1 MATQYARIYGRALSI
16 VTVGMLSACT
26 SSTPT
31 TPTSPISS
39 ATPDNTA
46 ATGTNL
52 KVVTTS
58 SVLCDLVKTVAAD
71 TIDLTCLV
79 RAGIDPHVYEPT
91 PQDRK
96 VIEDAQLLLYSGYEF
111 EPTLIKLIKASSSS
125 APKVA
130 VGEVAVPK
138 PLMGEHGHGEGDHH
152 SEVEHQGEGE
162 QHSEEKKSAEG
173 EKPAEGAEPA
183 EPDPHIWHDA
193 QNGIQMVKVIQDNLT
208 KAAPANAE
216 LYARNAQ
223 VLTAELTQID
233 GWIQA
238 QIATI
243 PADSRK
249 LVTTHDALGYY
260 SDAYGI
266 PVEGALQ
273 GLSTE
278 EKPAASRVKEL
289 TEQIKADRVPTIFA
303 EITESTKLLETVAK
317 EANIKISEQELFADG
332 LGEAGTAAETYP
344 KMLVANTKA
353 IVEGLGGQFTAFQL
367 K

>member
-1 MATQYARIYGRALSI
+1 MPTQCYRIYGRALSI

-31 TPTSPISS
+31 SPISS
-39 ATPDNTA
+39 ATPADRA
-46 ATGTNL
+46 ATSPNV
-52 KVVTTS
+52 KVVATS

-79 RAGIDPHVYEPT
+79 KAGTDPHVYEPT

-96 VIEDAQLLLYSGYEF
+96 AIEDAQLLLYSGYEF
-111 EPTLIKLIKASSSS
+111 EPSLIKLIKASSSS

-138 PLMGEHGHGEGDHH
+138 PLMGEHEHGDEEKH
-152 SEVEHQGEGE
+152 SEGEN
-162 QHSEEKKSAEG
+162 HAEETKSAEG
-173 EKPAEGAEPA
+173 EKPAEGAEQA
-183 EPDPHIWHDA
+183 EPDPHVWHDA
-193 QNGIQMVKVIQDNLT
+193 QHGIQMVKVIQDNLT

-216 LYARNAQ
+216 LYAKNAQ

-233 GWIQA
+233 AWIQS

-243 PADSRK
+243 PTDSRK

-273 GLSTE
+273 GISTE

-317 EANIKISEQELFADG
+317 EANVKISEQELFADG
-332 LGEAGTAAETYP
+332 LGDAGSAGETYP

-353 IVEGLGGQFTAFQL
+353 IVEGLGGQFTAFQR